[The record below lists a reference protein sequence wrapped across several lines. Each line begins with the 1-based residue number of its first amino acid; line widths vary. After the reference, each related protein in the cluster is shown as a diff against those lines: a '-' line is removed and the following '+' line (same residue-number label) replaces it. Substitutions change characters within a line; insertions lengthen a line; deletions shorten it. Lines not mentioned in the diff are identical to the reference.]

1 MKIALFAALLAC
13 VAAPSFAQQTLFG
26 GRPQVVYEIEHE
38 KAADKSGHANSVT
51 LYPGI
56 RWKEGWINELEV
68 MLKYEREAE
77 AGSQGF
83 EIAHERALGVRVR
96 SIVHFTDNFGGFFR
110 GLIGRRFQPEPSYT
124 YAYVEPALTYKL
136 EPLDWYTGYRFVRA
150 IDGSSGRDYD
160 QWRMG
165 PGWDINEHNE
175 IELRITRSWD
185 AVTRARRSDSIEIE
199 YTYKY

>member
-1 MKIALFAALLAC
+1 MKIGLFAALLAC
-13 VAAPSFAQQTLFG
+13 VAVPSFAQQRLFG
-26 GRPQVVYEIEHE
+26 GRPHVVYELEHE
-38 KAADKSGHANSVT
+38 KAADNSGHANSAT

-56 RWKEGWINELEV
+56 RWKEGWINEAEI

-77 AGSQGF
+77 AGSQEF
-83 EIAHERALGVRVR
+83 EIANESALGVRVR

-110 GLIGRRFQPEPSYT
+110 SLIARRFQPQSSYT

-150 IDGSSGRDYD
+150 IDGSRGHDYD

-165 PGWDINEHNE
+165 PGWDINEYNE

-185 AVTRARRSDSIEIE
+185 AATRVRRSDSIEIE